1 MNAGAI
7 RSTSAI
13 VIAICAL
20 GAGFGGEAIAGG
32 WHDLDQYTES
42 FHKLGAPGQPP
53 LGNGGQGDCVWGD
66 PSSETFPLEG
76 VNPPAFYRD
85 LAGVVHLVGV
95 TEAANGPGGDGQCG
109 DSDAVEDLVVFRLP
123 PGYRP
128 ENVELA
134 TGAGQMVLIVPDE
147 GATIGGEAVPPGAV
161 VPVNGFGLTVLD
173 GVDFRAAGPGTRPIS
188 ANPVPQLQSV
198 HDLKHQFD

>member
-1 MNAGAI
+1 MNARGI
-7 RSTSAI
+7 RSTSAF

-20 GAGFGGEAIAGG
+20 VAGFGGQAIAGG

-42 FHKLGAPGQPP
+42 FHKVGAPGQPP
-53 LGNGGQGDCVWGD
+53 LGDGGQGDCQWGA
-66 PSSETFPLEG
+66 PRPETIAIQG
-76 VNPPAFYRD
+76 MNPPAFYRD

-95 TEAANGPGGDGQCG
+95 TEAVDAPGGDGHCG

-123 PGYRP
+123 AGYRP

-134 TGAGQMVLIVPDE
+134 SAAGQMMVIVPDE
-147 GATIGGEAVPPGAV
+147 GATIGGEPVPPGAV

-173 GVDFRAAGPGTRPIS
+173 GVDFRAAGPGTRPIA

-198 HDLKHQFD
+198 HELKHEFD

>member
-1 MNAGAI
+1 MNVGGI

-13 VIAICAL
+13 VVAICAL
-20 GAGFGGEAIAGG
+20 VASFGGEAIAGG
-32 WHDLDQYTES
+32 WHDLDQYTEA
-42 FHKLGAPGQPP
+42 FHKVGAPGQPP
-53 LGNGGQGDCVWGD
+53 LGNGGQGDCEWGA
-66 PSSETFPLEG
+66 PRAETIAIDG

-95 TEAANGPGGDGQCG
+95 TEAVDAPGGDGHCG

-123 PGYRP
+123 VGYRP
-128 ENVELA
+128 ENVEIA
-134 TGAGQMVLIVPDE
+134 SGAGQMLLIVPDE

-173 GVDFRAAGPGTRPIS
+173 GIEYRAAGAGTRSIS
-188 ANPVPQLQSV
+188 ASPVPQLESV
-198 HDLKHQFD
+198 HELKHELD